1 MFLYVRNCQSTISVP
16 SLGPPFNAHFT
27 STHNTFN
34 CLDLTVISRLPIIIN
49 TKETT
54 MKFILTAVTLLA
66 STAAVAAKEPK
77 VLRGPVLVRYIN
89 SIVGLTIAN
98 EQTHTS
104 LHLTNILVSPLPYI
118 KYRLKTEHP
127 RVDSSSPRKPR
138 LLPPSSKMMSLLKQ
152 PRTRRRRFPSSSPLT

>member
-1 MFLYVRNCQSTISVP
+1 MHLLLNKPYWFFFMSNCQSTITLSP
-16 SLGPPFNAHFT
+16 LPTLHKLTIKLAH
-27 STHNTFN
+27 NY
-34 CLDLTVISRLPIIIN
+34 LDLTIISLPIIIN
-49 TKETT
+49 TKEI

-104 LHLTNILVSPLPYI
+104 YTSY
-118 KYRLKTEHP
+118 
-127 RVDSSSPRKPR
+127 
-138 LLPPSSKMMSLLKQ
+138 
-152 PRTRRRRFPSSSPLT
+152 

>member
-1 MFLYVRNCQSTISVP
+1 MRIIYNLSKQCIYFWISLLHYVTIQSTITLLP
-16 SLGPPFNAHFT
+16 LYRLGLDCYQPPPCF
-27 STHNTFN
+27 
-34 CLDLTVISRLPIIIN
+34 IIN
-49 TKETT
+49 TKET

-104 LHLTNILVSPLPYI
+104 YTSY
-118 KYRLKTEHP
+118 
-127 RVDSSSPRKPR
+127 
-138 LLPPSSKMMSLLKQ
+138 
-152 PRTRRRRFPSSSPLT
+152 

>member
-1 MFLYVRNCQSTISVP
+1 MHLLLDKPSSLCHHSKHDHLLPLYR
-16 SLGPPFNAHFT
+16 LGLDCYQPPPCF
-27 STHNTFN
+27 
-34 CLDLTVISRLPIIIN
+34 IIN
-49 TKETT
+49 TKET

-98 EQTHTS
+98 EHTHHI
-104 LHLTNILVSPLPYI
+104 HLTNILVSPLPYI

-127 RVDSSSPRKPR
+127 RVASSSPRKPR

>member
-1 MFLYVRNCQSTISVP
+1 MHKLTIK
-16 SLGPPFNAHFT
+16 LAH
-27 STHNTFN
+27 NY
-34 CLDLTVISRLPIIIN
+34 LDLTIISLPIIIN
-49 TKETT
+49 TKEI

-104 LHLTNILVSPLPYI
+104 YTSY
-118 KYRLKTEHP
+118 
-127 RVDSSSPRKPR
+127 
-138 LLPPSSKMMSLLKQ
+138 
-152 PRTRRRRFPSSSPLT
+152 